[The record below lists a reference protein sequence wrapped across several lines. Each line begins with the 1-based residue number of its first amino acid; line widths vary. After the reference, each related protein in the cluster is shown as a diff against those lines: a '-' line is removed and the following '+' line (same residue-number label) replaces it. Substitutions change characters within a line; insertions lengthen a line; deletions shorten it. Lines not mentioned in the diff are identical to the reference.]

1 MKEKRSIILSAMPS
15 EHAELR
21 TIFSDKPDS
30 IRRRLENPP
39 MLRPN
44 GWGLRTGD
52 QAKFIRGELVRVKS
66 LRSTIDLYR
75 DGTLIF
81 GGQVNRE
88 FLAWSDETDIR
99 LHPLAFAEVVV
110 NFARFY
116 KLILSDFL
124 TAPSRLEFRIDL
136 RNMWLGNE
144 KTRLPGGPVT
154 SQWWELMA
162 GPRMEAPADTWSHK
176 FLVPSKEYNPD
187 RVAFQLIHELY
198 IWFGHSEESI
208 PYKKETETGFIS
220 DADAIA
226 NIH

>member
-1 MKEKRSIILSAMPS
+1 MKEQRSVILSAMPT
-15 EHAELR
+15 EHAEMR
-21 TIFSDKPDS
+21 TIFSDRPDS

-52 QAKFIRGELVRVKS
+52 QAKSIRGELIRVQS
-66 LRSTIDLYR
+66 FRSTIDLYR

-88 FLAWSDETDIR
+88 FLAWSDRTDTR

-116 KLILSDFL
+116 QLVLSDFR
-124 TAPSRLEFRIDL
+124 TAASRLEFKIDL

-154 SQWWELMA
+154 NQWWEVMA
-162 GPRMEAPADTWSHK
+162 GPPMEAPADTWSYK
-176 FLVPSKEYNPD
+176 FLVPSEAYNPD

-208 PYKKETETGFIS
+208 PYKKETEAGFIS
-220 DADAIA
+220 DAGAIA